1 MPERH
6 SVPGPPPRRKIADLR
21 HSRNPGHLDQ
31 CTDCRL
37 ALRREQQYLERLR
50 DSAVPQ
56 ASEDLTQRLLQRT
69 QHLAGESDS
78 PFDDLR
84 PASASWRGLR
94 LAGVA
99 AGTLA
104 VSAGALAMSAYAV
117 AGDPIPEARAAASG
131 SVASV
136 AGAVTGGPAELMVEQ
151 GTKTVRAV
159 SLGPEQLASLREQ
172 GWACPELSAM
182 GFHVISAE
190 ATLHN
195 GHPAVELKLESNG
208 HHATVLEEHLPTAS
222 QPTTAQLTLTQGSP
236 WGAVYRT
243 PSGILSYSSDLPAE
257 KADDAV
263 PELVRAADAMA
274 ASSEVPAAET
284 WSDRL
289 LRGLRTLLRP
299 AGL

>member
-1 MPERH
+1 M
-6 SVPGPPPRRKIADLR
+6 
-21 HSRNPGHLDQ
+21 
-31 CTDCRL
+31 
-37 ALRREQQYLERLR
+37 
-50 DSAVPQ
+50 PQ

-84 PASASWRGLR
+84 SASTSWRGLR

-117 AGDPIPEARAAASG
+117 AGDPVPEARAAASG

-159 SLGPEQLASLREQ
+159 SLGPEHLSSLREQ